1 MHNVITG
8 YRISYN
14 NMCDFML
21 TRTLALYIIRRI
33 LTPFSL
39 ALIVLLMVLSL
50 ERLLR
55 LVEIVTQQSAPAWKI
70 FEFLFYLLPHY
81 MGLALP
87 IALFLGIFLA
97 TRRLQDDS
105 ELHAI
110 QNIGLSPRY
119 LYKPVVVIIIPATL
133 FLFLL
138 NGYIQPHARY
148 TYRAA
153 VHELTVDNPL
163 AGLRPGTFIDI
174 GEGSMLRAET
184 IAREAGYLEG
194 IFIAHDTEKSPERLA
209 ISAQS
214 GRIIYEQDTRRPIL
228 RLENGNVIRE
238 HKISGKQ
245 SKLSFES
252 YPWRLPGALGE
263 AYGLRGQ
270 DEREMTLVELTH
282 GRVHNVEPE
291 SNPAQNRAE
300 LHVRLVQALSLP
312 FLALWALPLALMGST
327 RAHKGKAQGL
337 IWGIAIL
344 VIYEKIIGLGEAN
357 AANGGGTIWLN
368 LWGPWAVL
376 GLSGWLFMR
385 YKIPTVLST
394 ASPSKAVF

>member
-1 MHNVITG
+1 M
-8 YRISYN
+8 
-14 NMCDFML
+14 
-21 TRTLALYIIRRI
+21 
-33 LTPFSL
+33 
-39 ALIVLLMVLSL
+39 
-50 ERLLR
+50 
-55 LVEIVTQQSAPAWKI
+55 
-70 FEFLFYLLPHY
+70 
-81 MGLALP
+81 
-87 IALFLGIFLA
+87 
-97 TRRLQDDS
+97 
-105 ELHAI
+105 
-110 QNIGLSPRY
+110 
-119 LYKPVVVIIIPATL
+119 
-133 FLFLL
+133 
-138 NGYIQPHARY
+138 
-148 TYRAA
+148 
-153 VHELTVDNPL
+153 
-163 AGLRPGTFIDI
+163 
-174 GEGSMLRAET
+174 
-184 IAREAGYLEG
+184 
-194 IFIAHDTEKSPERLA
+194 
-209 ISAQS
+209 
-214 GRIIYEQDTRRPIL
+214 
-228 RLENGNVIRE
+228 IRE

-357 AANGGGTIWLN
+357 AANGGGAIWLN

-394 ASPSKAVF
+394 ASPSKAAELSAGSAEQEPV